1 MAVVMIWD
9 LIERL
14 LGGIAITLGVIS
26 AILYFYRSRERKN
39 QGEWLIIFGFGILI
53 CGATVLLTF
62 YYFLQFSLP
71 GYFSDFTFYIDNSVI
86 DLNYHIRERLGW
98 LIFFIIFTLYV
109 FVHER
114 IVLKRTKYGFTIII
128 MVFIVLMSF
137 TLPYD
142 LFNIL
147 QTLCYGFI
155 GLIITLLLI
164 IMTRMSKIE
173 FKAVTAFLLAAV
185 TLISLSIRFLALPF
199 KELGII
205 PLFVPQL
212 IIIIGWILSIMPILI
227 KPSRLTRA
235 NYYWIGSVISIMAYL
250 LFAFI
255 LYILSGEIIK
265 LVTLIINAIIFLYA
279 GFDALKSIK
288 SVSLEKFSPEFKTD
302 QHTVLEV
309 FTRPQLI
316 TEEEITVSKEKR
328 VCLVCKVKLERS
340 MFICPDCATFY
351 CKKCSDTLKDLENA
365 CWVCNAPFDEL
376 KPSKPFKYD
385 EKEEKIEISG
395 KIKDDLHTQKD
406 HESKV

>member
-1 MAVVMIWD
+1 MIWD

-114 IVLKRTKYGFTIII
+114 IVLKRTKYGFTITIV
-128 MVFIVLMSF
+128 VFIVLMSF

-265 LVTLIINAIIFLYA
+265 LFTLIINAIIFLYA

>member
-1 MAVVMIWD
+1 MIWD

-212 IIIIGWILSIMPILI
+212 IIIIGWILSIMPILM

-265 LVTLIINAIIFLYA
+265 LFTLIINAIIFLYA